1 MNFVF
6 ILIIIALFFIFRK
19 ERFTLDDTVRTISA
33 DRWADI
39 LKNDHRYWTQ
49 SRQSRSEHSSGTR
62 YINQIDYWKDAPQI
76 NLEEAIPVSPIT
88 SDDIRWE
95 KLNDYEYSQLVGL
108 LQGNYQRD
116 NIKSINAS

>member
-1 MNFVF
+1 M
-6 ILIIIALFFIFRK
+6 LIIIILFFIFSK
-19 ERFTLDDTVRTISA
+19 ERFTIDDTIRTISA

-39 LKNDHRYWTQ
+39 IKSNR
-49 SRQSRSEHSSGTR
+49 R

-95 KLNDYEYSQLVGL
+95 KLNDYEYSQVVGL

>member
-33 DRWADI
+33 DRWTDI
-39 LKNDHRYWTQ
+39 LKSDRK
-49 SRQSRSEHSSGTR
+49 
-62 YINQIDYWKDAPQI
+62 YINQINYWSNSPQI
-76 NLEEAIPVSPIT
+76 NIEEAIPVSPIT

-95 KLNDYEYSQLVGL
+95 KLNDYEYSQVVGL

-116 NIKSINAS
+116 NIKSINAG

>member
-39 LKNDHRYWTQ
+39 IKHDR
-49 SRQSRSEHSSGTR
+49 R
-62 YINQIDYWKDAPQI
+62 YINQIDYWSNAPQI

-88 SDDIRWE
+88 SDDINWS
-95 KLNDYEYSQLVGL
+95 KLNDYEYSIIVGL

-116 NIKSINAS
+116 NIKSINAG